1 VRPVRARYLLPAAA
15 CLAAVAL
22 CGAPAATAAPKPARV
37 TVNDFFFAPDAV
49 TIRKGGSVKWVWS
62 AANSSPHTVHL
73 RSGPKNLKNKGSY
86 STKTSAVTEAR
97 FQKTFETPGTY
108 RYICTIHPT
117 EMKMTVVVKRP

>member
-1 VRPVRARYLLPAAA
+1 MRRAKVRQLLPAAA
-15 CLAAVAL
+15 CLVAVAL
-22 CGAPAATAAPKPARV
+22 CGTPAATAAPKPARV

-62 AANSSPHTVHL
+62 VANSSPHTVHL
-73 RSGPKNLKNKGSY
+73 RSGPKSLKNKASY

-97 FQKTFETPGTY
+97 FQKAFETPGTY
-108 RYICTIHPT
+108 KYICTIHPT